1 MLSKEM
7 RVVARVVVVGAVTG
21 GIAALLT
28 RYIEHGAKRAT
39 GT

>member
-1 MLSKEM
+1 MLNKEM
-7 RVVARVVVVGAVTG
+7 RVVARVVLVGAVTG

-28 RYIEHGAKRAT
+28 RYIETGARKAT